1 MTSNWAESSLS
12 DGECV
17 IISYFRLRISPRS
30 GQVGNVTQE
39 VSTVNAFSPRVF
51 FSLLIC
57 LDGFFFLFI
66 RFHTMKTGG
75 GGEGNV
81 FLLLFRFMIF
91 SGFQVEVLMCCDGL
105 LFVWPWPRRKVNF
118 DLWQSSDLN
127 ANLESTNVKFTFAR
141 WRLHLHFIVNFS
153 VIQVDWVFD
162 LKVSSFFD
170 WPDTFR
176 NWLLSRL
183 QSWISVNQ
191 LGGRTVLS

>member
-75 GGEGNV
+75 GRGGE
-81 FLLLFRFMIF
+81 RI
-91 SGFQVEVLMCCDGL
+91 
-105 LFVWPWPRRKVNF
+105 PP
-118 DLWQSSDLN
+118 
-127 ANLESTNVKFTFAR
+127 
-141 WRLHLHFIVNFS
+141 FI
-153 VIQVDWVFD
+153 
-162 LKVSSFFD
+162 SFHDF
-170 WPDTFR
+170 
-176 NWLLSRL
+176 
-183 QSWISVNQ
+183 
-191 LGGRTVLS
+191 